1 MFSESARLGGPT
13 TTVSD
18 IATAD
23 YPTEA
28 ARPMNL
34 RLSAVKLRA
43 ASLKKSRH
51 KFCEMVRFSGGLLFA
66 SALIFLL
73 YVPQRER

>member
-23 YPTEA
+23 YPTKA

-43 ASLKKSRH
+43 ASLKNPAINFVKWCDFQAGYSLR
-51 KFCEMVRFSGGLLFA
+51 
-66 SALIFLL
+66 
-73 YVPQRER
+73 PP

>member
-1 MFSESARLGGPT
+1 MFNESARFGGST

-23 YPTEA
+23 YPTKA

-43 ASLKKSRH
+43 AS
-51 KFCEMVRFSGGLLFA
+51 
-66 SALIFLL
+66 
-73 YVPQRER
+73 

>member
-1 MFSESARLGGPT
+1 MGEDNRITNWSSFVRVIFNESARFGGST

-23 YPTEA
+23 YPTKA

-43 ASLKKSRH
+43 AS
-51 KFCEMVRFSGGLLFA
+51 
-66 SALIFLL
+66 
-73 YVPQRER
+73 